1 MLRQEY
7 PSSVLHHAC
16 FPAPSAPLIID
27 FLRKLAPDGA
37 QTYSESRSYA
47 RRIYGN
53 SGQCSLPEE
62 GQLLPVYSPVSP
74 DSWVQHYTAALRTAT
89 HLPAPATLPS
99 YMIQM
104 SGNLRISAPVLSKV
118 VSASELYTDP
128 KMEIW
133 RGFQDSTRSS
143 DCGVACLNTDRCE
156 FCISSNP
163 QANGRI
169 RKRSPEFRNGSV
181 I

>member
-1 MLRQEY
+1 MNFSQTQEMLTEALVMLRQEY
-7 PSSVLHHAC
+7 PSSVLHHAWQKDSSC
-16 FPAPSAPLIID
+16 LYIHLFHN
-27 FLRKLAPDGA
+27 K
-37 QTYSESRSYA
+37 SR
-47 RRIYGN
+47 
-53 SGQCSLPEE
+53 
-62 GQLLPVYSPVSP
+62 
-74 DSWVQHYTAALRTAT
+74 VQHYTAALRTAT

-133 RGFQDSTRSS
+133 RVFRDSTRSS
-143 DCGVACLNTDRCE
+143 DCGVACLSTDRCE

-163 QANGRI
+163 
-169 RKRSPEFRNGSV
+169 
-181 I
+181 

>member
-1 MLRQEY
+1 MQNSHLTVLRHTPKVEAMLAGSTEIQASVHSRKKD
-7 PSSVLHHAC
+7 SSCLYIHLFHNK
-16 FPAPSAPLIID
+16 S
-27 FLRKLAPDGA
+27 RA
-37 QTYSESRSYA
+37 QY
-47 RRIYGN
+47 
-53 SGQCSLPEE
+53 
-62 GQLLPVYSPVSP
+62 
-74 DSWVQHYTAALRTAT
+74 YTAVLRTAT
-89 HLPAPATLPS
+89 HIPALATLPS

-143 DCGVACLNTDRCE
+143 DCGVACLSTDRCE

-163 QANGRI
+163 
-169 RKRSPEFRNGSV
+169 
-181 I
+181 